1 MVKAG
6 CLNVM
11 LGNHGNRNLPKKIKL
26 IRGTKKALKKVE
38 ATLKCYRKGK
48 E

>member
-11 LGNHGNRNLPKKIKL
+11 LGNHGNRNLPKKNKTDQ
-26 IRGTKKALKKVE
+26 GHKKALKKVE
-38 ATLKCYRKGK
+38 ATLKMLS
-48 E
+48 